1 MADNVKPR
9 VKVPKSADAGEVITI
24 KTLISHPMESG
35 VRKDADGNLIPRSII
50 NRFTCEVNGNLVIDV
65 TMEPAISTNPYFEF
79 DAKIEEA
86 GDIVFTWYDDDGS
99 VYTTSAPIANPLIRG
114 SVGMSS
120 SATAHLSA
128 VARHQG
134 PTPRPAAP
142 RVAAPCSSK
151 RFARSRVRSHQA
163 SDLARSSTNTG
174 SSPRALPTSRTAL
187 RAL

>member
-50 NRFTCEVNGNLVIDV
+50 NRFTCEVNGNLVVDV
-65 TMEPAISTNPYFEF
+65 TMEPAISTNPYIEF

-99 VYTTSAPIANPLIRG
+99 VYTDTKAIALN
-114 SVGMSS
+114 
-120 SATAHLSA
+120 
-128 VARHQG
+128 
-134 PTPRPAAP
+134 
-142 RVAAPCSSK
+142 
-151 RFARSRVRSHQA
+151 
-163 SDLARSSTNTG
+163 
-174 SSPRALPTSRTAL
+174 
-187 RAL
+187 